1 MPESKSREELLKEYR
16 ELQLRVTRFSAT
28 EQELINTRDR
38 LDHELELYKRLYKYN
53 ALALKAKSYE
63 DFYHLLCEAVVDV
76 FEVESAFIFL
86 QENQSSSG
94 PYLYTEGLK
103 FENSIHEI
111 AYEIASVKS
120 QFQDN
125 GNHILS
131 EEFLNAQAIF
141 SQFSRGVFG
150 SIVDEKKTYSL
161 VVFGM
166 ISKSNERLYNQINER
181 QLTLFGVFLQ
191 QLNALVSNRRKND
204 QIAAQIHKIGES
216 ENELRKLSLIAT
228 KTKSG
233 VIITDTLGQI
243 EWVNDAFQSISGYK
257 LDEVKGLKP
266 KDFLQGA
273 DSEDEPRKILKQA
286 LSKKED
292 VEVTIVNYNKE
303 GKPYYNNLEIISV
316 FNDKGEHTNFIALQ
330 KDITN
335 EILFKRELVKVNSRF
350 ELIANQSKIG
360 IWEFDPIQNSVVW
373 SDVLFNI
380 YGMSPGTNVSGLHN
394 SWKEA
399 IVEED
404 RFAVL
409 NSLEELNAGEMDSV
423 ELEFKIV
430 RQNDGAIRKLKSLT
444 VAEKNDKG
452 DIIRLV
458 GSSQDVTE
466 LKDLQENLENA
477 VKERDNS
484 IQKMNVL
491 KNFYESILAHS
502 PSEIIVF
509 DDNLQL
515 TFSNTSGD
523 TNSSLWYSSNI
534 GRDVIGEQTNSTE
547 ITRAIEEAI
556 QQKRLVQV
564 EDRFLSAQGESVVFL
579 RSILP
584 YFNEFDRL
592 ENIIVIGI
600 DISELKNAQEV
611 MAQNNVEL
619 KKINSELD
627 NFVYSISHDL
637 RSPLLSI
644 KGIISLI
651 IHSESLDPSTVQLLE
666 MADKSVSRLDGT
678 IQEILEYSRNSR
690 LNVSYESFNLKE
702 MVATIFD
709 DLKFSNKDPF
719 EIEMNFD
726 SKDEVYSDKARVG
739 ILLKNI
745 IGNSVKYKRDNT
757 VSRISFS
764 MYRLNGKISL
774 VVSDNGEGISE
785 SNKDKIF
792 NMFFRGTTASVGTG
806 LGLYICKEIVAK
818 LGGAISV
825 DSQLGVGTTMTVIL
839 PELNP

>member
-76 FEVESAFIFL
+76 FEVESSFIFL
-86 QENQSSSG
+86 QENQSNAG
-94 PYLYTEGLK
+94 AFLYTEGLK

-111 AYEIASVKS
+111 ANEIASVKL

-125 GNHILS
+125 INHILS
-131 EEFLNAQAIF
+131 EDFLSRQAIF
-141 SQFSRGVFG
+141 SKFSRGFFG
-150 SIVDEKKTYSL
+150 SITDEKMSFS
-161 VVFGM
+161 VSVFGM
-166 ISKSNERLYNQINER
+166 VSKSNERLYNQINER

-204 QIAAQIHKIGES
+204 QIAAQINKIVES
-216 ENELRKLSLIAT
+216 ENEMRKLSLIAT

-233 VIITDTLGQI
+233 VIITDTFGRI
-243 EWVNDAFQSISGYK
+243 EWVNEAFQHISGYQ
-257 LDEVKGLKP
+257 LDEVKDLKP

-273 DSEDEPRKILKQA
+273 DSEDESRQKLRQA
-286 LSKKED
+286 LSNKED

-316 FNDKGEHTNFIALQ
+316 FNEKGEHTHFIALQ

-335 EILFKRELVKVNSRF
+335 EILFKQELVKVNSRF

-360 IWEFDPIQNSVVW
+360 IWEFDNNSNSVVW
-373 SDVLFNI
+373 SDVLFGI
-380 YGMSPGTNVSGLHN
+380 YGLPHTESSSALQE
-394 SWKEA
+394 SWKDA

-404 RFAVL
+404 RSRVL
-409 NSLEELNAGEMDSV
+409 SSLDELKEGIIDSIDW
-423 ELEFKIV
+423 EFKIV
-430 RQNDGAIRKLKSLT
+430 RQNDKAVRTLKSLT
-444 VAEKNDKG
+444 VAQKNDKG
-452 DIIRLV
+452 EIIRLV
-458 GSSQDVTE
+458 GSSQD
-466 LKDLQENLENA
+466 
-477 VKERDNS
+477 
-484 IQKMNVL
+484 
-491 KNFYESILAHS
+491 
-502 PSEIIVF
+502 
-509 DDNLQL
+509 
-515 TFSNTSGD
+515 
-523 TNSSLWYSSNI
+523 
-534 GRDVIGEQTNSTE
+534 
-547 ITRAIEEAI
+547 IT
-556 QQKRLVQV
+556 
-564 EDRFLSAQGESVVFL
+564 
-579 RSILP
+579 
-584 YFNEFDRL
+584 
-592 ENIIVIGI
+592 
-600 DISELKNAQEV
+600 ELKNAQEV
-611 MAQNNVEL
+611 MAQNNIEL

-651 IHSESLDPSTVQLLE
+651 IHSDSLDANTVQLLE

-690 LNVSYESFNLKE
+690 LNVSYESFGLKE
-702 MVATIFD
+702 MVSTIFE
-709 DLKFSNKDPF
+709 DLKFSNKEPF
-719 EIEMNFD
+719 EFELIFESN
-726 SKDEVYSDKARVG
+726 EVLYSDKARVG

-745 IGNSVKYKRDNT
+745 IGNSVKYKREHV
-757 VSRISFS
+757 VSQIIFK
-764 MYRLNGKISL
+764 MFRLNGKVTL
-774 VVSDNGEGISE
+774 VVKDNGEGISE
-785 SNKDKIF
+785 ANKDKIF

-825 DSQLGVGTTMTVIL
+825 DSQLGVGTTMTIIL
-839 PELNP
+839 PELNPS

>member
-63 DFYHLLCEAVVDV
+63 DFYHLLCEAIVDV
-76 FEVESAFIFL
+76 FEVESAFIFF
-86 QENQSSSG
+86 QDNHSDGG
-94 PYLYTEGLK
+94 PFLYTEGLK
-103 FENSIHEI
+103 FDNTLQEI
-111 AYEIASVKS
+111 AYEIGSIKS

-131 EEFLNAQAIF
+131 DDFLSSQDIF
-141 SQFSRGVFG
+141 SKFSRGIFG
-150 SIVDEKKTYSL
+150 SITDEKMSFSA

-166 ISKSNERLYNQINER
+166 ISKSNERLYNNLSER
-181 QLTLFGVFLQ
+181 QLTLFSVFLQ
-191 QLNALVSNRRKND
+191 QLSALVSNRRKND
-204 QIAAQIHKIGES
+204 QIASQIHKISES

-233 VIITDTLGQI
+233 VIITDTFGQI
-243 EWVNDAFQSISGYK
+243 EWVNDAFEAISGYN
-257 LDEVKGLKP
+257 LDDVKGRKP

-273 DSEDEPRKILKQA
+273 DSEDAPRQILRHA

-316 FNDKGEHTNFIALQ
+316 FNEKREHTHFIALQ

-335 EILFKRELVKVNSRF
+335 EILFKQELVKVNSRF

-360 IWEFDPIQNSVVW
+360 IWEFDPVQDSVVW

-380 YGMSPGTNVSGLHN
+380 YGLPHTNNARVLQE
-394 SWKEA
+394 SWKDA

-404 RFAVL
+404 RLRVL
-409 NSLEELNAGEMDSV
+409 SSLDELKAGLVDSIDW
-423 ELEFKIV
+423 EFKIV
-430 RQNDGAIRKLKSLT
+430 RQNDKAIRTLKSLT
-444 VAEKNDKG
+444 VAQKNEKG
-452 DIIRLV
+452 EIIRLV
-458 GSSQDVTE
+458 GSSQD
-466 LKDLQENLENA
+466 
-477 VKERDNS
+477 
-484 IQKMNVL
+484 
-491 KNFYESILAHS
+491 
-502 PSEIIVF
+502 
-509 DDNLQL
+509 
-515 TFSNTSGD
+515 
-523 TNSSLWYSSNI
+523 
-534 GRDVIGEQTNSTE
+534 
-547 ITRAIEEAI
+547 IT
-556 QQKRLVQV
+556 
-564 EDRFLSAQGESVVFL
+564 
-579 RSILP
+579 
-584 YFNEFDRL
+584 
-592 ENIIVIGI
+592 
-600 DISELKNAQEV
+600 ELKNAQEV
-611 MAQNNVEL
+611 MAQNNIEL

-651 IHSESLDPSTVQLLE
+651 IHSESLDPNTVQLLE
-666 MADKSVSRLDGT
+666 MADKSVARLDGT

-690 LNVSYESFNLKE
+690 LNVSHELFNLRE
-702 MVATIFD
+702 MVLTIFE
-709 DLKFSNKDPF
+709 DLKFSNKDSF
-719 EIEMNFD
+719 EMELNFESNED
-726 SKDEVYSDKARVG
+726 VFSDKARIG

-745 IGNSVKYKRDNT
+745 IGNSVKYGREGV
-757 VSRISFS
+757 VSHISFR
-764 MYRLNGKISL
+764 MHRLNGKITLS
-774 VVSDNGEGISE
+774 VTDNGQGISE
-785 SNKDKIF
+785 ANKDKIF

-825 DSQLGVGTTMTVIL
+825 DSQLGVGTTMTVVL